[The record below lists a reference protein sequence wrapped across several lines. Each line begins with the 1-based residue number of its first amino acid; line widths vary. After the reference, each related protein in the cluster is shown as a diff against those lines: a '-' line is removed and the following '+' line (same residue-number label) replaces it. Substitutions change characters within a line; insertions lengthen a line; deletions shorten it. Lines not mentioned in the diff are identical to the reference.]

1 MSIGGGKKNSQST
14 DVSEQNAYGYN
25 SSASSDISR
34 TQSESGS
41 MGGSSSTQDIA
52 FGDFFKSLYGGA
64 SKAADAAVMQAP
76 QLMQIAS
83 QLFTGG
89 GEFLQGMKENSG
101 AQYMQDRLTGDDS
114 VLRSQIGEMQNDLG
128 KFYNEQLNPAITSRA
143 VAGGNLGGGR
153 QGVAQGMAMQGVT
166 EQMRKGS
173 VDLRAKDQAQKD
185 SIAGTIAQN
194 SIEAASTGLGALPS
208 LMDIAGKGA
217 NAELGIY
224 SNLASILGGPTTLT
238 TANSYEQAS
247 STSQGASDAAS
258 WAFGENKER
267 ATRRAQS
274 SSSEFDFN
282 AGLW

>member
-1 MSIGGGKKNSQST
+1 MSLGGGKKNSQST
-14 DVSEQNAYGYN
+14 DNSEQNAYGYN
-25 SSASSDISR
+25 QSESADISR
-34 TQSESGS
+34 TQSQSGS
-41 MGGSSSTQDIA
+41 MGGSTSTQDIA
-52 FGDFFKSLYGGA
+52 FGDFFKNLYQGS

-101 AQYMQDRLTGDDS
+101 IQYMQDRLTGDDS
-114 VLRSQIGEMQNDLG
+114 VLRSQIGEMQDDLG
-128 KFYNEQLNPAITSRA
+128 KFYNEQLNPGITSRA

-153 QGVAQGMAMQGVT
+153 QGVAQAMGMREVM
-166 EQMRKGS
+166 EQMRKGD
-173 VDLRAKDQAQKD
+173 VDLRAKDQSQKD
-185 SIAGTIAQN
+185 AIAGTIAQN
-194 SIEAASTGLGALPS
+194 SVAAASTGLNALPS

-238 TANSYEQAS
+238 SSDAFEQSS
-247 STSQGASDAAS
+247 STSQGTSDAYS
-258 WAFGENKER
+258 RAFGENTETAR
-267 ATRRAQS
+267 RRAQS
-274 SSSEFDFN
+274 TSSEFDFN